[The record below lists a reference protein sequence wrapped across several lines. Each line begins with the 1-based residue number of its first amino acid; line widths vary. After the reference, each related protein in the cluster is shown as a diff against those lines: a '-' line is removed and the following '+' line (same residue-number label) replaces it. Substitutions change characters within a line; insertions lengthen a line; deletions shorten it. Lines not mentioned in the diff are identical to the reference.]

1 MTFQLDGYLT
11 VAERIAQLKER
22 YPEAVLRPYN
32 PAEPF
37 TIKEIGGTEYIVYT
51 AACYKTPNDPMPAI
65 AVAIEP
71 CIAKSNFTR
80 DSMVM
85 NAETS
90 AWGRCIMAALACDT
104 TGKVASADE
113 VRMRQTPSA
122 PEGSQQEVTTRPA
135 KPQGIRGALI
145 SQKQIGLLG
154 KLTRERNMNNND
166 LLAFCKAAIGRDL
179 DGKISELTS
188 KEASL
193 VIGALLNGEQPQAQ
207 PTQDAPASQTFEQ
220 EDPF

>member
-11 VAERIAQLKER
+11 VAERIAQLKAK
-22 YPEAVLRPYN
+22 YPDAVLRPFN

-71 CIAKSNFTR
+71 CVAKSNFTR

-104 TGKVASADE
+104 TAKIASADE
-113 VRMRQTPSA
+113 VKNRQDDQNMATVIKAFPKA
-122 PEGSQQEVTTRPA
+122 KQEVTTDGGNRA
-135 KPQGIRGALI
+135 GHIT
-145 SQKQIGLLG
+145 QKQIGLLG

-166 LLAFCKAAIGRDL
+166 LIAYANGITGRDIG
-179 DGKISELTS
+179 GKISDLTS

-193 VIGALLNGEQPQAQ
+193 VISALMNGEQPKPA
-207 PTQDAPASQTFEQ
+207 APQVFEQ

>member
-11 VAERIAQLKER
+11 VAERIAQLKAK
-22 YPEAVLRPYN
+22 YPDAVLRPFN

-51 AACYKTPNDPMPAI
+51 AACYKTPNDPMPAV

-71 CIAKSNFTR
+71 CVAKSNFTR

-104 TGKVASADE
+104 TAKVASADE
-113 VRMRQTPSA
+113 VRNRQTD
-122 PEGSQQEVTTRPA
+122 QQMATVIKAFPKANVEQQQVTTAPA
-135 KPQGIRGALI
+135 KSGMIT
-145 SQKQIGLLG
+145 QKQIGLLG
-154 KLTRERNMNNND
+154 KLTREKQMNNLD
-166 LLAFCKAAIGRDL
+166 LIAFAEKEIGRTL
-179 DGKISELTS
+179 DGKISALTS
-188 KEASL
+188 KEASQ
-193 VIGALLNGEQPQAQ
+193 IISALMNQAQ
-207 PTQDAPASQTFEQ
+207 PQIAPADE
-220 EDPF
+220 EPF